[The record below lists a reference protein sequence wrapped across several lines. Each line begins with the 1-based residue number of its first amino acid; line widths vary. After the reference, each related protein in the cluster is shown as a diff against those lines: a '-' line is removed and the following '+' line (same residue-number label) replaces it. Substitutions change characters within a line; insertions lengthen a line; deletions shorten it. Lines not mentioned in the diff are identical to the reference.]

1 MSSAPTSA
9 LARPFDTPERKAFRE
24 SVQGFINREI
34 EPYGDAWDEAGD
46 FPWELH
52 EKAGALGLFG
62 FGIDEAYGG
71 NGFEDALMRV
81 DAGIAMGYAGV
92 GGVNASLGSR
102 GIMTGPI
109 HTLASDEI
117 KAEVL
122 PGIVS
127 GKTGGALGMTE
138 PSGGSDL
145 SRIQTKARKDGEG
158 WLINGEKTFITG
170 GMKASWY
177 VVGARTGGEGF
188 GGISLFLVPADAP
201 GFTRTA
207 ITNKM
212 GWWCSDTATLHFDD
226 CRIPARYQL
235 GQEGLCLLA
244 IMDNFNYE
252 RLTLSAGC
260 LGMAKRCLD
269 DAITYAQAR
278 ETFGKPLIKH
288 QAIRHKIADMS
299 GKIDALDAY
308 LQMVA
313 WRVNEATDNGAAM
326 PAAELAKIKVF
337 ASKTAE
343 FCANEA
349 MQILGGAGYLRGCA
363 IERIYREVKVM
374 AIGGGSEEIMRDLA
388 VKQMGL

>member
-1 MSSAPTSA
+1 MRTTPP
-9 LARPFDTPERKAFRE
+9 ARPFDTPERASFRDT
-24 SVQGFINREI
+24 VKRFIDTEI
-34 EPYGDAWDEAGD
+34 APHANDWDEAGD
-46 FPWELH
+46 FPWALH

-71 NGFEDALMRV
+71 LGFDDALMRF
-81 DAGIAMGYAGV
+81 DCGTAMGYAGI
-92 GGVNASLGSR
+92 GGVNASLFSR

-109 HTLASDEI
+109 QQLASEDQ
-117 KAEVL
+117 KREVL
-122 PGIVS
+122 TEIVS
-127 GKTGGALGMTE
+127 GKVGGALAMTE

-145 SRIQTKARKDGEG
+145 SRLKTKAVRDGDD
-158 WLINGEKTFITG
+158 WLISGEKTFITG

-188 GGISLFLVPADAP
+188 GGVSLFLVPADAP
-201 GFTRTA
+201 GFTR
-207 ITNKM
+207 ISIRKKM
-212 GWWCSDTATLHFDD
+212 GWWASDTATLHFDQ
-226 CRIPARYQL
+226 CRAPASGQL
-235 GQEGLCLLA
+235 GQEGVCLLA
-244 IMDNFNYE
+244 IMDNFNHE
-252 RLTLSAGC
+252 RFSLSAGC
-260 LGMAKRCLD
+260 LGMARRCLD
-269 DAITYAQAR
+269 DAIAYAQQR

-299 GKIDALDAY
+299 SRIDALDSY
-308 LQMVA
+308 LQMIA
-313 WRVNEATDNGAAM
+313 WRINDARDKGAPM
-326 PAAELAKIKVF
+326 PAAELAKVKVL

-363 IERIYREVKVM
+363 VERIYREVKVM

>member
-1 MSSAPTSA
+1 
-9 LARPFDTPERKAFRE
+9 
-24 SVQGFINREI
+24 
-34 EPYGDAWDEAGD
+34 
-46 FPWELH
+46 
-52 EKAGALGLFG
+52 
-62 FGIDEAYGG
+62 
-71 NGFEDALMRV
+71 
-81 DAGIAMGYAGV
+81 
-92 GGVNASLGSR
+92 
-102 GIMTGPI
+102 
-109 HTLASDEI
+109 
-117 KAEVL
+117 
-122 PGIVS
+122 
-127 GKTGGALGMTE
+127 
-138 PSGGSDL
+138 
-145 SRIQTKARKDGEG
+145 
-158 WLINGEKTFITG
+158 
-170 GMKASWY
+170 
-177 VVGARTGGEGF
+177 
-188 GGISLFLVPADAP
+188 
-201 GFTRTA
+201 
-207 ITNKM
+207 
-212 GWWCSDTATLHFDD
+212 
-226 CRIPARYQL
+226 
-235 GQEGLCLLA
+235 
-244 IMDNFNYE
+244 MDNFNYE

-260 LGMAKRCLD
+260 LGMARRCLD

-308 LQMVA
+308 LQMIA